1 MILLPRK
8 GGKFFVPAFQA
19 RVHTSE
25 SKIIQFEQFR
35 ARVIPNQQQDSVQ

>member
-1 MILLPRK
+1 MIPPEK
-8 GGKFFVPAFQA
+8 GVNFSFPLFQA
-19 RVHTSE
+19 RVHTLE